1 MLCVKNEWK
10 LHPNIY
16 CRGRNMPKN
25 IIGVFGAGNIS
36 DTDDEWQL
44 ALSVGRQLAQRGFV
58 VLTGGLG
65 GVMTAASKGAKEK
78 DGITVG
84 ILPGTGKTTPANRY
98 VDIAIYTGM
107 GEARNAINTKSC
119 KAAIAIGGEYGTLS
133 EIALALKGN
142 CPIILLNSWTIAPHG
157 DVKRSEWYVATTPE
171 EAVAMAVG
179 AVAEAG
185 G

>member
-1 MLCVKNEWK
+1 
-10 LHPNIY
+10 
-16 CRGRNMPKN
+16 MPKN
-25 IIGVFGAGNIS
+25 IIGVFGAGNIA
-36 DTDDEWQL
+36 DTDAEWQA
-44 ALSVGRQLAQRGFV
+44 ALTVGRQLAQRGFV

-65 GVMTAASKGAKEK
+65 GVMTAASKGAKEG

-84 ILPGTGKTTPANRY
+84 VLPGTRKTTPANRY

-133 EIALALKGN
+133 EIALAMKGN
-142 CPIILLNSWTIAPHG
+142 CPIILLNSWTIPLP
-157 DVKRSEWYVATTPE
+157 DNIEPPEWYVAATPE

-179 AVAEAG
+179 AVAREDG
-185 G
+185 

>member
-1 MLCVKNEWK
+1 
-10 LHPNIY
+10 
-16 CRGRNMPKN
+16 MPKN

-36 DTDDEWQL
+36 DADEEWRA
-44 ALSVGRQLAQRGFV
+44 ALTVGRLLARRGFV

-65 GVMTAASKGAKEK
+65 GIMTAASKGAKDEG
-78 DGITVG
+78 GITVG
-84 ILPGTGKTTPANRY
+84 ILPGTRKTTPANRY
-98 VDIAIYTGM
+98 VDIAVYTGM

-142 CPIILLNSWTIAPHG
+142 CPIILLNSWVIAPHG
-157 DVKRSEWYVATTPE
+157 AVIQPDWYVASTPE

-179 AVAEAG
+179 AGAEEG

>member
-1 MLCVKNEWK
+1 
-10 LHPNIY
+10 
-16 CRGRNMPKN
+16 MPKN

-36 DTDDEWQL
+36 DADEEWQA
-44 ALSVGRQLAQRGFV
+44 ALTVGRLLARRGFV

-65 GVMTAASKGAKEK
+65 GIMTAASKGAKEEG
-78 DGITVG
+78 GITVG
-84 ILPGTGKTTPANRY
+84 ILPGTRKTTPANRY
-98 VDIAIYTGM
+98 VDIAVYTGM

-133 EIALALKGN
+133 EIAFSLKGN
-142 CPIILLNSWTIAPHG
+142 CPIILLNSWEFAPHG
-157 DVKRSEWYVATTPE
+157 DVKQPEFYVATTPE

-179 AVAEAG
+179 AVTEEG